1 MNDEGSF
8 DYTAEILLYQD
19 RTCENY
25 VYFVEVH
32 IIFSSGE

>member
-1 MNDEGSF
+1 MNDEGPF

-19 RTCENY
+19 RTRESD

-32 IIFSSGE
+32 IVFFSGE